1 VIVLPP
7 HLRRVI
13 YCLVFEAIAIA
24 VSVPLLWAL
33 GGGDPYSSVTV
44 AVLVS
49 VIAVS
54 WNYVFNALFEA
65 WERRSHLTSRTPLL
79 RCAHAAMFETG
90 LIAATVPLYMVW
102 YGVTLWHAFAM
113 EVWLLLFFFAYTY
126 AFTWA
131 FDKVFTLPNARGVVP
146 GEEHAARG
154 TP

>member
-1 VIVLPP
+1 MLVLQP

-33 GGGDPYSSVTV
+33 GGGDPTSSVAV
-44 AVLVS
+44 AVLIS

-65 WERRSHLTSRTPLL
+65 WERRSRRTSRTPLL

-90 LIAATVPLYMVW
+90 LIAATVPLYMAW
-102 YGVTLWHAFAM
+102 FDVTVWHAFTM
-113 EVWLLLFFFAYTY
+113 EVSLLLFFFAYTY

-131 FDKVFTLPNARGVVP
+131 FDKVFALPTA
-146 GEEHAARG
+146 
-154 TP
+154 